1 MMRKAVLLTG
11 LLALALVNGPRP
23 HTAHAQAPALVR
35 VAHMAPGAPPVDVAL
50 DGQMV
55 LRSLAFG
62 EVSGYAPVPA
72 GTRQA
77 RVTPAGAREPVVIE
91 ASLSVESGRAY
102 TVVATGELP
111 SLAPAVLNDDLTPP
125 PAGQAKVRF
134 VHSAPDAPAVDI
146 AVAGGSVLF
155 ANVAFRNASMTATV
169 PAGTYTLEVRPT
181 GQQAAVLSVP
191 NVTLSAGDIITIFA
205 AGKVSDRSLRAV
217 AAAYRPAPMMPT
229 TGVGIAGKS
238 TSSFALLGLALVAL
252 VTLGALTRLPRR
264 KAVGIPVTSAE
275 QAHIP
280 GYRPARSSGEA
291 SIEGQ

>member
-1 MMRKAVLLTG
+1 MRKAVLLTG
-11 LLALALVNGPRP
+11 LLALALVNGPRL

-50 DGQMV
+50 DGQVV

-91 ASLSVESGRAY
+91 ASLNVESGRAY

-111 SLAPAVLNDDLTPP
+111 SLAPVVLNDDLTPP

-146 AVAGGSVLF
+146 AVADGSVLF

-229 TGVGIAGKS
+229 TGVGVGDEPVP
-238 TSSFALLGLALVAL
+238 TSSLLWLA
-252 VTLGALTRLPRR
+252 TLAIVMLSALTRLPHRVLAFIPIRLAERGKDTR
-264 KAVGIPVTSAE
+264 KLPESEI
-275 QAHIP
+275 
-280 GYRPARSSGEA
+280 RPE
-291 SIEGQ
+291 